1 MLPLAVVDEIR
12 QLLALGELSQ
22 RQIAEQLHV
31 SRGTVHNIASG
42 KRGHFGSEPKENSAE
57 RFSIPERCPGC
68 GAMVAMPCVL
78 CRARE
83 YGANRL
89 EHRRIKRSYKRVA

>member
-22 RQIAEQLHV
+22 RQIAEQLQV

-42 KRGHFGSEPKENSAE
+42 KRGHHGRELQEGSAKGYSHPQ
-57 RFSIPERCPGC
+57 RCPGC

-83 YGANRL
+83 FRNNRVL
-89 EHRRIKRSYKRVA
+89 HRRIKRSYKRVA